1 MWSRFRYT
9 LRETF
14 DSFRRNATLT
24 VAAIITAAISLLGVG
39 LTLLS
44 QHAFDNLLSRWEGGV
59 EMIVFMRPTA
69 TDDQRAIVEQALNEQ
84 DQFIE
89 SWEYC
94 DATCSLEEAD
104 RVLAGEPGVRDL
116 LDETNITTQFK
127 AVPTEGTDVELLR
140 QLSTAFEELPSVFE
154 VKFAEDQISLISQ
167 LQSFFGFRLLL
178 LSGFLLFAAVLLIW
192 NTIRT
197 AIFARRREIEVMKLV
212 GATDWFIRIPFMLE
226 GLLHGIIGGA
236 LASVGLWAWN
246 SQWTSGV
253 EDFPPN
259 SGFAALVVV
268 DGYDK
273 TVMLI
278 MHRHR
283 CARRRHRLRHRCL
296 PLPRH
301 LAQPGRIARS
311 RRSVTRSLP
320 KGNVGRTR
328 LASEQSDPGWDRMNG
343 RCRFSSARV
352 VGRYGR
358 SSWSTRRSCTTSTTG
373 WRRSRCIGPIG

>member
-1 MWSRFRYT
+1 MRHVR
-9 LRETF
+9 
-14 DSFRRNATLT
+14 
-24 VAAIITAAISLLGVG
+24 SL
-39 LTLLS
+39 
-44 QHAFDNLLSRWEGGV
+44 
-59 EMIVFMRPTA
+59 
-69 TDDQRAIVEQALNEQ
+69 
-84 DQFIE
+84 
-89 SWEYC
+89 
-94 DATCSLEEAD
+94 EAD

-116 LDETNITTQFK
+116 LDESNITTQFK

-253 EDFPPN
+253 QDFPQN

-278 MHRHR
+278 MIAIGALAGAIGSGIAASRFLDICSRAGCGDGCVAELGR
-283 CARRRHRLRHRCL
+283 CPKATSLAGAL
-296 PLPRH
+296 PSH
-301 LAQPGRIARS
+301 IRS
-311 RRSVTRSLP
+311 RLS
-320 KGNVGRTR
+320 
-328 LASEQSDPGWDRMNG
+328 
-343 RCRFSSARV
+343 
-352 VGRYGR
+352 
-358 SSWSTRRSCTTSTTG
+358 
-373 WRRSRCIGPIG
+373 

>member
-1 MWSRFRYT
+1 MLSRLRYT
-9 LRETF
+9 FRETF
-14 DSFRRNATLT
+14 DSFKRNATLT
-24 VAAIITAAISLLGVG
+24 AAAIITAAISLLGVG

-44 QHAFDNLLSRWEGGV
+44 QHAFDNLLARWEGGV
-59 EMIVFMRPTA
+59 EMIVFMRPQA
-69 TDDQRAIVEQALNEQ
+69 TDDQLALVSEALESQ

-89 SWEYC
+89 SFEYC
-94 DATCSLEEAD
+94 GVECSLEDAD
-104 RVLAGEPGVRDL
+104 RLLAGEPGVRDL
-116 LDETNITTQFK
+116 LDEDTIPTQFK

-140 QLSTAFEELPSVFE
+140 QLSGEFSQFPSVAD
-154 VKFAEDQISLISQ
+154 VRFAEDQISLIEQ

-178 LSGFLLFAAVLLIW
+178 LSGFLLFAAILLIW

-246 SQWTSGV
+246 AQWTDGV
-253 EDFPPN
+253 QEFPEG

-278 MHRHR
+278 MLVIG
-283 CARRRHRLRHRCL
+283 A
-296 PLPRH
+296 
-301 LAQPGRIARS
+301 LAGAIGAG
-311 RRSVTRSLP
+311 VATTRFLD
-320 KGNVGRTR
+320 V
-328 LASEQSDPGWDRMNG
+328 
-343 RCRFSSARV
+343 
-352 VGRYGR
+352 
-358 SSWSTRRSCTTSTTG
+358 
-373 WRRSRCIGPIG
+373 

>member
-1 MWSRFRYT
+1 MWSRLRYT

-59 EMIVFMRPTA
+59 EMIVFMRPT
-69 TDDQRAIVEQALNEQ
+69 TTPDQFDLVERVLGEQ
-84 DQFIE
+84 TEFIE
-89 SWEYC
+89 SFSFC
-94 DATCSLEEAD
+94 DATCSLQEAD

-116 LDETNITTQFK
+116 LDESNITTQFK
-127 AVPTEGTDVELLR
+127 AVPTEGTDIDLLR
-140 QLSTAFEELPSVFE
+140 QLSTAFEELPSVYE

-236 LASVGLWAWN
+236 VASVGLWAWN

-253 EDFPPN
+253 KEFPAN

-278 MHRHR
+278 MIVIG
-283 CARRRHRLRHRCL
+283 A
-296 PLPRH
+296 
-301 LAQPGRIARS
+301 LAGAIGSGIAAS
-311 RRSVTRSLP
+311 RFL
-320 KGNVGRTR
+320 
-328 LASEQSDPGWDRMNG
+328 D
-343 RCRFSSARV
+343 
-352 VGRYGR
+352 
-358 SSWSTRRSCTTSTTG
+358 
-373 WRRSRCIGPIG
+373 I